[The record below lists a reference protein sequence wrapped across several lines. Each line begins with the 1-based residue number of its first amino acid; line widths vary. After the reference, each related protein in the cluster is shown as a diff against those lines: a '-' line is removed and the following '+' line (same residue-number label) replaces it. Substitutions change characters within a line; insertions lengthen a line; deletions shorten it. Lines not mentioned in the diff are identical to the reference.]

1 MADAAVA
8 ASSDCWPEGLQAGD
22 EVQSVQGRPECEDV
36 SSSHLSQIGPSS
48 SAAAALSILKKVIH
62 VLVNF

>member
-1 MADAAVA
+1 M
-8 ASSDCWPEGLQAGD
+8 
-22 EVQSVQGRPECEDV
+22 QGRPECEDV